1 MIPRIPF
8 SFGAGF
14 KLDPYKLT
22 ANFER
27 MYKDL
32 KYSRDRNITKSSF
45 IVDFNAISNTTAEAQ
60 RTFTLDPPKDL
71 IVNTIELEV
80 VSSGSTATVTIS
92 SNNPL
97 FQSKSVSVKNIAGN
111 RTYLKISNPITAPSS
126 TSTTFTVQST
136 AAVSS
141 VKLNIGIISQRLTK
155 KSFLSNL
162 LSIEAGT
169 TLASLVST
177 LNSAFSSYETEVS
190 ANTNNQDDIRVE
202 VITIRENSGAG
213 ITREETR
220 IPSTGKIFDSIK
232 CYLCCGVGSDL
243 SIKLIDENLS
253 TIKSS
258 TISGLGSTST
268 NKEVI
273 SVSDIQTLNDL
284 DTSSSDYILSVTR
297 DSGAANIHW
306 FYAVI
311 YYK

>member
-1 MIPRIPF
+1 M
-8 SFGAGF
+8 
-14 KLDPYKLT
+14 

-45 IVDFNAISNTTAEAQ
+45 IVDFNAISNTTPEVQ
-60 RTFTLDPPKDL
+60 RTFIFDPPIDL

-80 VSSGSTATVTIS
+80 VSSGSTATVTVS

-97 FQSKSVSVKNIAGN
+97 FQSKSVSVTNVAGN
-111 RTYLKISNPITAPSS
+111 RAYLKISNPITALSS
-126 TSTTFTVQST
+126 SSTTFIVTST

-155 KSFLSNL
+155 KSFLSSL

-169 TLASLVST
+169 TLANLVST
-177 LNSAFSSYETEVS
+177 LNSAFSSYETEVL

-202 VITIRENSGAG
+202 VITIRENTAVG
-213 ITREETR
+213 ITREQTR
-220 IPSTGKIFDSIK
+220 IPSTGKKFDSIK
-232 CYLCCGVGSDL
+232 CYLCCAVGSNL
-243 SIKLIDENLS
+243 FVKLLDEN
-253 TIKSS
+253 SS
-258 TISGLGSTST
+258 TIASSTVSGSGTTST
-268 NKEVI
+268 TKQVI
-273 SVSDIQTLNDL
+273 SVTDTQTLDDL
-284 DTSSSDYILSVTR
+284 DTAASDYEISVSR
-297 DSGAANIHW
+297 DSGVGTINW